1 MNLTKLINLFRLTMQ
16 KEPIDDRDII
26 SFYIWT
32 KNPENASRVAASAD
46 LVQVRDMPV
55 SYFLKVIFPGLVCNV
70 DDFIRSFKRL
80 YKDDDRFLL
89 RTVVRLNRVFQKAK
103 AQGADCGSLD
113 ALYSIYE
120 ESAKTDSQQIAKDDF
135 LMLYKAVNY
144 YWLDTDE
151 INPECI
157 GYGIKDLHKVI
168 KIVNELQLSRSGRID
183 LVHNVFCNPAG
194 RAVDILDQTE
204 VHNFISEKDQDVRQA
219 WITEAELAIGKMS
232 PMDVLGELTISK
244 GKRNGGAKGNREHYY
259 IPNDVSLENGLCY
272 SRFIAVAG
280 LSEVDKVAVFFP
292 TPFFVRK
299 MMRDKMLRDTDILF
313 VLDDEKCCEII
324 KYYYDEGSYEKTDNN
339 AEFIS
344 FDTWLD
350 GLEEGKFKID
360 FQAALYFGCD
370 ADWRRSSNMDKWLD
384 TIIRDAETVIEV
396 FALIGTDHLE
406 NQKGAFYRYI
416 KDAHIWAQYLYLI
429 PQGIQNACTPQ
440 RKMLAKF
447 DINPEG
453 WTGSEEKTYI
463 YKFDLNCNFKRQAL
477 TANRER
483 KAVVGHTDI
492 VGEASTVRHLLAEK
506 LLEKKGGR
514 TKRKKSERYPFTP
527 DINVWFTTTEYDSGA
542 GTRVEAYVCEPTPDG
557 RVERGFRDKG
567 KLISPT
573 KKITTKIQ
581 GAEIYRWLEEVYPF
595 SEVRPR
601 RDTRSAGELIP
612 QVSIRESVIAALS
625 PVWRGSNIALKT
637 LWYALPEMQEILGAA
652 DYDMLSETVRTDIGS
667 IRVQD
672 IEGEAVERGLIGHFP
687 AETQGILRKRF
698 RILSMLLDVA
708 IKQGYVDEN
717 LLAELLRDRRK
728 YDKLFGQVRS
738 GLVKKHLIEVEL
750 LKVYSIIKDKLET
763 GDERYLGLLIRLLY
777 GLESNIVCGLQ
788 CGDVYLIEDYDLF
801 KIIVT
806 RQITNDGKKSVGFDH
821 LEDYRSIPCTP
832 LLRKYIERRLVY
844 IETECGKE
852 KVKKMPLIPAE
863 SGKGALTP
871 QELSRLCRDVINE
884 LEIDPLIISIP
895 TVNGGRKETNLNAY
909 GGDFFRENFRYWT
922 RTMGLSGD
930 ELAYVMGNKP
940 ETTLGRHYVDFS
952 NDASQDI
959 IAKKI
964 NRWHSMLEYSGKD
977 ICREIMLNE
986 GANHF
991 QMKSRNLMELDLKIN
1006 LKRGNTKI
1014 RIASLQGMT
1023 VKIAPVETLK
1033 K

>member
-46 LVQVRDMPV
+46 LIQVRDMSV
-55 SYFLKVIFPGLVCNV
+55 EYFLKVIFPGIVCNV

-89 RTVVRLNRVFQKAK
+89 RTAVRLSRVHYKAK
-103 AQGADCGSLD
+103 VQGADCGYLD

-120 ESAKTDSQQIAKDDF
+120 ESAKADNQQIAKDDF

-151 INPECI
+151 IKPECI
-157 GYGIKDLHKVI
+157 GYDIKDLHKI
-168 KIVNELQLSRSGRID
+168 LKIVNELQLPRSGRID
-183 LVHNVFCNPAG
+183 LVHSVFCDPAG
-194 RAVDILDQTE
+194 RAVEILDKAE
-204 VHNFISEKDQDVRQA
+204 LHNFISEKDQDVRQA
-219 WITEAELAIGKMS
+219 WITEAELTIGKMS

-244 GKRNGGAKGNREHYY
+244 GKRSGGTKGNREHYY

-272 SRFIAVAG
+272 SRFISAAG
-280 LSEVDKVAVFFP
+280 LSEVNKVAVFFP
-292 TPFFVRK
+292 TPFLVRK
-299 MMRDKMLRDTDILF
+299 MMRDKILRDTDILF
-313 VLDDEKCCEII
+313 VLDDEKSCEII
-324 KYYYDEGSYEKTDNN
+324 KYYYEEGSYERPENRAT
-339 AEFIS
+339 FINITS
-344 FDTWLD
+344 WLD
-350 GLEEGKFKID
+350 GIDKGKFKID
-360 FQAALYFGCD
+360 FQVALYFGCD
-370 ADWRRSSNMDKWLD
+370 AEWRRLSNMDKWLD
-384 TIIRDAETVIEV
+384 MITRNAEAVIAV

-416 KDAHIWAQYLYLI
+416 KDAHIWVQYLYLI
-429 PQGIQNACTPQ
+429 PQGIQNACAPH

-447 DINPEG
+447 DINPKG
-453 WTGSEEKTYI
+453 WTGNEDTYI
-463 YKFDLNCNFKRQAL
+463 YKFDLNHDFKRQAL
-477 TANRER
+477 VANREW
-483 KAVVGHTDI
+483 KAAVGRTDI
-492 VGEASTVRHLLAEK
+492 SGEASTVRHLLAEK

-567 KLISPT
+567 KLISST

-717 LLAELLRDRRK
+717 LLAELLRDCRK

-852 KVKKMPLIPAE
+852 KVKKC
-863 SGKGALTP
+863 
-871 QELSRLCRDVINE
+871 RLFRPRVA
-884 LEIDPLIISIP
+884 
-895 TVNGGRKETNLNAY
+895 RK
-909 GGDFFRENFRYWT
+909 
-922 RTMGLSGD
+922 
-930 ELAYVMGNKP
+930 P
-940 ETTLGRHYVDFS
+940 
-952 NDASQDI
+952 
-959 IAKKI
+959 
-964 NRWHSMLEYSGKD
+964 
-977 ICREIMLNE
+977 
-986 GANHF
+986 
-991 QMKSRNLMELDLKIN
+991 
-1006 LKRGNTKI
+1006 
-1014 RIASLQGMT
+1014 
-1023 VKIAPVETLK
+1023 
-1033 K
+1033 